1 MKVISSSLFMHSRLT
16 YIPLITAK
24 VWEPRIYD
32 YEKKKYTKMTRE
44 KAREARDSPGAW
56 LGSIEEGLAVAKEGL
71 AVAKEVLCN
80 RVCDVSTRK
89 TSTVPVNRLMIC
101 VPRKECTNA

>member
-1 MKVISSSLFMHSRLT
+1 MKVISSSLFKHSRLT
-16 YIPLITAK
+16 DISLITAK
-24 VWEPRIYD
+24 IWEPRIYD

-56 LGSIEEGLAVAKEGL
+56 LGSIEEGLAVAKE
-71 AVAKEVLCN
+71 VLRN